1 MEESPYSSRTLGG
14 REGAVVAWLEAER
27 RATVSV
33 RDVSE
38 VFGWTPVSIR
48 DALSRLERKGWL
60 RRTARGRYETVLAET
75 GGFAPPNPWAA
86 LSTWRQPYYIAF
98 QSAAYEHG
106 LTPDRPGAVQIAVP
120 VGARAPKAWREVPIV
135 LIALRAFSVEGA
147 ENAQRHGV
155 TIRLASPERI
165 LLDGAALPHR
175 VGGALGLARI
185 ASRAVDSADWPRIVE
200 FARERPGG
208 GAALRRLA
216 AILDLLD
223 VKIPTPLAT
232 AAAACAGTS
241 YLYLGERRLHGARG
255 RRLARWSVVDNV
267 GVETLREEIA
277 R

>member
-1 MEESPYSSRTLGG
+1 
-14 REGAVVAWLEAER
+14 VVAWLEAER

-33 RDVSE
+33 QEVSE
-38 VFGWTPVSIR
+38 VFAWTPVSIR

-60 RRTARGRYETVLAET
+60 RRTARGSYETVPAET

-86 LSTWRQPYYIAF
+86 LSTWRQPYYVAF

-106 LTPDRPGAVQIAVP
+106 LTPDHPGAVQVAVP
-120 VGARAPKAWREVPIV
+120 VGARAPKAWREVPIA
-135 LIALRAFSVEGA
+135 LIALRAFSAEGVA
-147 ENAQRHGV
+147 DAQRHGV

-185 ASRAVDSADWPRIVE
+185 AGRPVDTADWARVVE
-200 FARERPGG
+200 LARERPGG

-223 VKIPTPLAT
+223 VKVPAAPPTEV
-232 AAAACAGTS
+232 AACAGTS
-241 YLYLGERRLHGARG
+241 YLYLGERRLYGARG
-255 RRLARWSVVDNV
+255 RRLAQWRVVDNV

>member
-1 MEESPYSSRTLGG
+1 LGE

-27 RATVSV
+27 RVTVSV
-33 RDVSE
+33 QEVSE
-38 VFGWTPVSIR
+38 VFAWTPASIR

-60 RRTARGRYETVLAET
+60 RRTARGSYETVPAET

-86 LSTWRQPYYIAF
+86 LSTWRQPYYVAF

-106 LTPDRPGAVQIAVP
+106 LTPDHPGAVQVAVP
-120 VGARAPKAWREVPIV
+120 VGARAPKAWREVPIA
-135 LIALRAFSVEGA
+135 LIALRAFSAEGVA
-147 ENAQRHGV
+147 DAQRHGV

-185 ASRAVDSADWPRIVE
+185 ASRAVDTAAWARVVE
-200 FARERPGG
+200 LARERPGG
-208 GAALRRLA
+208 GAALRRVA

-223 VKIPTPLAT
+223 VKVPPPLAT
-232 AAAACAGTS
+232 TAAACAGTS
-241 YLYLGERRLHGARG
+241 YLYLGERRLYGARG